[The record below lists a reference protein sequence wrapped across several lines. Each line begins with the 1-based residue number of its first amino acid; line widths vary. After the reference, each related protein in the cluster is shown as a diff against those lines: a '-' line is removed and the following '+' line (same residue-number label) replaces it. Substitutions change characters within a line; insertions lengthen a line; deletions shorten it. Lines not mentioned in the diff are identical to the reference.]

1 MAQNKDLTRQRLADE
16 SYHTDFGKGM
26 AYGDYLGLQNLLS
39 AQHLRSD
46 AHDEM
51 LFIIMHQASELWM
64 KLMIHEL
71 MAALD
76 HLKNDELRPAFK
88 MTARVSQI
96 QEQLTQSW
104 GILATMT
111 PTDYLTFRDTLGA
124 ASGFQSFQYRTLEFM
139 MGNKDRK
146 FLAPHKDRPEW
157 HAALDQVLNA
167 PSLYDETICLLARKG
182 FAIDASE
189 TARDWSEPRDAND
202 SVLAAWVE
210 VYRNAE
216 KYWDLY
222 EWAEELIDLEDAFQ
236 TWRFRHRTT
245 VERVIGHK
253 RGTGGTSGVG
263 YLKRALEIRFFP
275 ELWDARTAL

>member
-1 MAQNKDLTRQRLADE
+1 MAQNKDLTHSRLADE
-16 SYHTDFGKGM
+16 KFHTDFTKDL
-26 AYGDYLGLQNLLS
+26 AYGDYLNLAELLS
-39 AQHLRSD
+39 AQKLRSS

-51 LFIIMHQASELWM
+51 LFVVIHQCSELWM

-71 MAALD
+71 SAAVRLLQDD
-76 HLKNDELRPAFK
+76 HLRPALK

-96 QEQLTQSW
+96 QDQLTQSW

-146 FLAPHKDRPEW
+146 FLGPHKDRPEW
-157 HAALDQVLNA
+157 HDALQAVLNA
-167 PSLYDETICLLARKG
+167 PSLYDETILLLARKG
-182 FAIDASE
+182 FAIDSSE
-189 TARDWSEPRDAND
+189 RDRDWSEPRDAND
-202 SVLAAWVE
+202 SVRAAWVE

-263 YLKRALEIRFFP
+263 YLKRALDIRFFP
-275 ELWDARTAL
+275 ELWEARTEL

>member
-16 SYHTDFGKGM
+16 SYHTDFDKGM

>member
-1 MAQNKDLTRQRLADE
+1 MAQNRDLTHQRLADE
-16 SYHTDFGKGM
+16 AFHTDFGKGM
-26 AYGDYLGLQNLLS
+26 AYGDYLDLGRLLAAQNL
-39 AQHLRSD
+39 RST

-51 LFIIMHQASELWM
+51 LFIVMHQCSELWM

-71 MAALD
+71 GAAVA
-76 HLKNDELRPAFK
+76 HLRNDSLRPAFK

-146 FLAPHKDRPEW
+146 YLAPHKDRPEW
-157 HAALDQVLNA
+157 HDALKAVLEA
-167 PSLYDETICLLARKG
+167 PSLYDETIGLLARKG
-182 FAIDASE
+182 FAIDPSE
-189 TARDWSEPRDAND
+189 VNRDWSEPRDSND
-202 SVLAAWVE
+202 SVRAAWVE
-210 VYRNAE
+210 IYSNAE
-216 KYWDLY
+216 KHWDLY
-222 EWAEELIDLEDAFQ
+222 EWAEELVDLEDAFQ

-245 VERVIGHK
+245 VERIIGHK

-275 ELWDARTAL
+275 ELWDARTDL

>member
-1 MAQNKDLTRQRLADE
+1 MAQNKDLTRDRLADE
-16 SYHTDFGKGM
+16 RFHTDFSKGM
-26 AYGDYLGLQNLLS
+26 AYGDYLGLSALLS
-39 AQHLRSD
+39 AQELRSS

-51 LFIIMHQASELWM
+51 LFIIMHQCSELWM

-71 MAALD
+71 SAAVTLIQTD
-76 HLKNDELRPAFK
+76 DLRPAFK
-88 MTARVSQI
+88 MTARVSNI

-124 ASGFQSFQYRTLEFM
+124 ASGFQSFQYRTLEFLL
-139 MGNKDRK
+139 GNKDRK

-157 HAALDQVLNA
+157 HDPLKAVLDA
-167 PSLYDETICLLARKG
+167 PSLYDETIRLLARKG
-182 FAIDASE
+182 FAIDPSE
-189 TARDWSEPRDAND
+189 VTRDWSEPRDAND
-202 SVLAAWVE
+202 SVRAAWIE
-210 VYRNAE
+210 IYRNAD

-245 VERVIGHK
+245 VERIIGHK

-275 ELWDARTAL
+275 ELWEARTEL

>member
-16 SYHTDFGKGM
+16 AYHTDFGKGM
-26 AYGDYLGLQNLLS
+26 AYGDYLDLQNLLS

-167 PSLYDETICLLARKG
+167 PSLYDETIRLLARKG

-189 TARDWSEPRDAND
+189 TARDWSEPRDANE
-202 SVLAAWVE
+202 SVLSAWIE

>member
-1 MAQNKDLTRQRLADE
+1 MAQNKDLTRDRLADE
-16 SYHTDFGKGM
+16 RFHTDFSKGM
-26 AYGDYLGLQNLLS
+26 AYGDYLGLSALLS
-39 AQHLRSD
+39 AQKLRSS

-51 LFIIMHQASELWM
+51 LFIIMHQCSELWM

-71 MAALD
+71 SAAVTLIQTD
-76 HLKNDELRPAFK
+76 DLRPAFK
-88 MTARVSQI
+88 MTARVSNI

-124 ASGFQSFQYRTLEFM
+124 ASGFQSFQYRTLEFLL
-139 MGNKDRK
+139 GNKDRK

-157 HAALDQVLNA
+157 HDPLKAVLDA
-167 PSLYDETICLLARKG
+167 PSLYDETIRLLARKG
-182 FAIDASE
+182 FAIDPSE
-189 TARDWSEPRDAND
+189 VTRDWSEPRDAND
-202 SVLAAWVE
+202 SVRAAWIE
-210 VYRNAE
+210 IYRNAD

-245 VERVIGHK
+245 VERIIGHK

-275 ELWDARTAL
+275 ELWEARTEL

>member
-1 MAQNKDLTRQRLADE
+1 MPQNKDLTHSRLADE
-16 SYHTDFGKGM
+16 KFHTDFTEDL
-26 AYGDYLGLQNLLS
+26 AYGDYLNLAELLS
-39 AQHLRSD
+39 AQKLRSS

-51 LFIIMHQASELWM
+51 LFVVIHQCSELWM

-71 MAALD
+71 SAAV
-76 HLKNDELRPAFK
+76 HLLQEDRLRPALK

-96 QEQLTQSW
+96 QDQLTQSW
-104 GILATMT
+104 SILATMT

-124 ASGFQSFQYRTLEFM
+124 ASGFQSFQYRSLEFM

-146 FLAPHKDRPEW
+146 FLGPHKDRPEW
-157 HAALDQVLNA
+157 HNTLEAVLNA
-167 PSLYDETICLLARKG
+167 PSLYDETIMLLARKG
-182 FAIDASE
+182 FTIDASE
-189 TARDWSEPRDAND
+189 RDRDWSEPRDAND
-202 SVLAAWVE
+202 SVRAAWVE

-245 VERVIGHK
+245 VERIIGHK

-263 YLKRALEIRFFP
+263 YLKRALDIRFFP
-275 ELWDARTAL
+275 ELWEARTEL

>member
-1 MAQNKDLTRQRLADE
+1 MPQNKDLTHSRLADE
-16 SYHTDFGKGM
+16 KFHTDFTEGL
-26 AYGDYLGLQNLLS
+26 AYGDYLNLAELLS
-39 AQHLRSD
+39 AQKLRSS

-51 LFIIMHQASELWM
+51 LFVVIHQCSELWM

-71 MAALD
+71 SAAV
-76 HLKNDELRPAFK
+76 HLLQEDRLRPALK

-96 QEQLTQSW
+96 QDQLTQSW
-104 GILATMT
+104 SILATMT

-124 ASGFQSFQYRTLEFM
+124 ASGFQSFQYRSLEFM

-146 FLAPHKDRPEW
+146 FLSPHRDRPEW
-157 HAALDQVLNA
+157 HNTLETVLNA
-167 PSLYDETICLLARKG
+167 PSLYDETIMLLARKG

-189 TARDWSEPRDAND
+189 RDRDWSEPRDAND
-202 SVLAAWVE
+202 SVRAAWVE

-245 VERVIGHK
+245 VERIIGHK

-263 YLKRALEIRFFP
+263 YLKRALDIRFFP
-275 ELWDARTAL
+275 ELWEARTEL

>member
-1 MAQNKDLTRQRLADE
+1 MAQNRELTQQRLADE
-16 SYHTDFGKGM
+16 AYHTEFDKSM
-26 AYGDYLGLQNLLS
+26 AYGDYLELPTLLASQNI
-39 AQHLRSD
+39 RSD

-51 LFIIMHQASELWM
+51 LFIVMHQCSELWM

-71 MAALD
+71 SAALD
-76 HLKNDELRPAFK
+76 HIKNDRLRPAFK

-111 PTDYLTFRDTLGA
+111 PADYLTFRDTLGT
-124 ASGFQSFQYRTLEFM
+124 ASGFQSFQYRSLEFM

-146 FLAPHKDRPEW
+146 FLAPHKDRPAW
-157 HAALDQVLNA
+157 HDALKQALEA
-167 PSLYDETICLLARKG
+167 PSLYDETIRLLARKG
-182 FAIDASE
+182 FAIDAGE
-189 TARDWSEPRDAND
+189 IDRDWSEPRDAND

-210 VYRNAE
+210 IYRDAE

-222 EWAEELIDLEDAFQ
+222 EWAEELIDLEDSFQ

-263 YLKRALEIRFFP
+263 YLKRALDIRFFP

>member
-1 MAQNKDLTRQRLADE
+1 MAQNKDLTHNRLADE
-16 SYHTDFGKGM
+16 KFHTDFKKGV
-26 AYGDYLGLQNLLS
+26 AYGDYLNLAELLS
-39 AQHLRSD
+39 AQNLRSS

-51 LFIIMHQASELWM
+51 LFLVIHQCSELWM

-71 MAALD
+71 SAAVRLLQED
-76 HLKNDELRPAFK
+76 NLRPALK

-96 QEQLTQSW
+96 QDQLTQSW

-146 FLAPHKDRPEW
+146 FLGPHKDRPEW
-157 HAALDQVLNA
+157 HAALEAVLNA
-167 PSLYDETICLLARKG
+167 PSLYDETILLLARKG
-182 FAIDASE
+182 FTIDSSE
-189 TARDWSEPRDAND
+189 RERDWSEPRDAND
-202 SVLAAWVE
+202 SVRAAWVE
-210 VYRNAE
+210 IYRNPE
-216 KYWDLY
+216 KHWDLY

-263 YLKRALEIRFFP
+263 YLKRALDIRFFP
-275 ELWDARTAL
+275 ELWEARTEL

>member
-1 MAQNKDLTRQRLADE
+1 MAQNKDLTRDRLAE
-16 SYHTDFGKGM
+16 ERFHTDFSKGM
-26 AYGDYLGLQNLLS
+26 VYGDYLGLSDLLS
-39 AQHLRSD
+39 AQQLRSP

-51 LFIIMHQASELWM
+51 LFIIMHQCSELWM

-71 MAALD
+71 TAAVALIQ
-76 HLKNDELRPAFK
+76 NDALRPAFK

-104 GILATMT
+104 SILATMT

-124 ASGFQSFQYRTLEFM
+124 ASGFQSFQYRTLEFLL
-139 MGNKDRK
+139 GNKDRK

-157 HAALDQVLNA
+157 HDPLEAALEA
-167 PSLYDETICLLARKG
+167 PSIYDETLRLLARKG
-182 FAIDASE
+182 FAIDQSE
-189 TARDWSEPRDAND
+189 VARDWSEPRNAND
-202 SVLAAWVE
+202 SVRAAWVE
-210 VYRNAE
+210 IYRNPE

-222 EWAEELIDLEDAFQ
+222 EWAEELIDLEDSFQ

-245 VERVIGHK
+245 VERIIGHK

-263 YLKRALEIRFFP
+263 YLNRALDIRFFP
-275 ELWDARTAL
+275 ELWDARTDL